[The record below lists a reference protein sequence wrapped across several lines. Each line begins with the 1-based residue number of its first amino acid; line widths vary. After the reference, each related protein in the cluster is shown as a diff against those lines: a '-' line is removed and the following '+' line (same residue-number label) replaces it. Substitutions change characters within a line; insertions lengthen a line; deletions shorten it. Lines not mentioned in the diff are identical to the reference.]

1 MFVHVA
7 ALPLHHRTIVPPHG
21 NHHGSWTT
29 LDDGRQAYH
38 RRKSAASAKAKE
50 KTPLPTK
57 GKWMPSTIID
67 TQLDL
72 MVDFGYLPQ
81 PTITIPRSP
90 IIMVEKGDILAEVL
104 PKPVP

>member
-1 MFVHVA
+1 
-7 ALPLHHRTIVPPHG
+7 
-21 NHHGSWTT
+21 
-29 LDDGRQAYH
+29 
-38 RRKSAASAKAKE
+38 
-50 KTPLPTK
+50 
-57 GKWMPSTIID
+57 MPSTIID